1 MLSRQSDKGLDFC
14 LADKY
19 MHVKCVKV
27 LSHFCPALIT
37 ACVLAWERLKIYLA
51 QEEISVN
58 PLMIG

>member
-37 ACVLAWERLKIYLA
+37 ACVLPWERLKISLA
-51 QEEISVN
+51 QEAIFVI
-58 PLMIG
+58 PLMKG